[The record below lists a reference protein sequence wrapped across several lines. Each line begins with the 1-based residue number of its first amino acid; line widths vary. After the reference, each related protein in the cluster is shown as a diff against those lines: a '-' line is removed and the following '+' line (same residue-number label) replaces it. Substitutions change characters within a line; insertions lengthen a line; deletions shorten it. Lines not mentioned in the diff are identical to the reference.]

1 MCSSFIMEPGLV
13 ELVRTIAEA
22 FPERTVYLQAK
33 ITFTDNEAG
42 KAFVR
47 ACTTGL
53 ANVVLAT
60 DSIYSLFGKARYAFS
75 DPSTAAV
82 EAPQFGVYGFATD
95 VSPARTPSMLL
106 KIPQFCVT
114 SGMQAVQR
122 IRDLEADRWHYPI
135 DDIGRF
141 IDLSG
146 QVFCDRVREDLGLPR
161 LEEPRAAWP
170 TPAASKVAKQA
181 S

>member
-1 MCSSFIMEPGLV
+1 MKRVKILHIPFDALTLSQSV
-13 ELVRTIAEA
+13 EKIEHVEVGARAHVYQEA
-22 FPERTVYLQAK
+22 
-33 ITFTDNEAG
+33 IG
-42 KAFVR
+42 
-47 ACTTGL
+47 
-53 ANVVLAT
+53 
-60 DSIYSLFGKARYAFS
+60 
-75 DPSTAAV
+75 V